1 MPTTQISLI
10 REHTEK
16 IKPPRALWVS
26 FELGRPLGAPNDAAF
41 QTRVLTAALDLL
53 EAPSGPTIV
62 DHPEDEPPAQG
73 PATLVCP
80 VSFAQPVSDQSDVA
94 QLSAKFKEEIA
105 LMRPWYDRSME
116 ERKRTTVGVSG
127 MEPEA
132 IGSFVADFLD
142 GDLPSS
148 QDDESP
154 GFQFKLATDDLKAFY
169 FEAAT
174 ARPGQK
180 DADGETLSTWYFRET
195 VAGKVLFSVRDAH
208 TDSEDENLRRVV
220 NGLLIPR
227 VHASFS
233 P

>member
-1 MPTTQISLI
+1 
-10 REHTEK
+10 
-16 IKPPRALWVS
+16 
-26 FELGRPLGAPNDAAF
+26 
-41 QTRVLTAALDLL
+41 
-53 EAPSGPTIV
+53 
-62 DHPEDEPPAQG
+62 
-73 PATLVCP
+73 

-116 ERKRTTVGVSG
+116 ERQRTTVGVSG